1 MSRRIQII
9 NGPNLNLLGLRE
21 PDIYGRETLAD
32 IEKNCARLARE
43 LGLECGFFQSNH
55 EGRIIDRI
63 QQARETADGIIINP
77 GAFTHTSIAILDALN
92 AFEGPVIEVHLSNI
106 HRREAFRHK
115 SFVSLR
121 ADGVLAGFGAQGYLL
136 ALRRMAAVLQTRD
149 S

>member
-115 SFVSLR
+115 SYVSLR

-136 ALRRMAAVLQTRD
+136 ALRRMAAVLQTQA

>member
-32 IEKNCARLARE
+32 IEKNCAGLARE

-136 ALRRMAAVLQTRD
+136 ALRRMAAVLQTQA

>member
-32 IEKNCARLARE
+32 IEKNCAGLARE

-121 ADGVLAGFGAQGYLL
+121 ADGVLAGFGAQGYRL
-136 ALRRMAAVLQTRD
+136 ALRRMAAILE
-149 S
+149 